1 MGLAEQQ
8 LASLNTAIAIAVKG
22 NAFYQSK
29 IADCGGLKGFD
40 SLDAFSEKM
49 PFTTKRE
56 LAEDYGA
63 NPPYGSNLSYD
74 LKDYTRLHQTS
85 GTTGRPMAWLDTPE
99 SWSWIIDSWAYIW
112 RACGAKAGETAIFPF
127 SFGPFIGFWAAFEA
141 ASKVDLRCIPLGGQQ
156 SFERLQMIFRHEP
169 QWLCCTPTYALHLMN
184 VAERENVDLTK
195 CSVRG
200 IIVGGEP
207 GGSVAEVRSR
217 IEEGWGGAR
226 VFDHHG
232 MTEVG
237 PVTYSDKEI
246 PKLLRIIHEAYYA
259 EVVEPE
265 TGRSI
270 DFGNI
275 GELVLTTLGRNGSPL
290 FRYRTGD
297 LVKPVRVE
305 GEDPRAFVLEGGIIG
320 RADDMVVVRGINLYP
335 SAVDAVIRSFEGFG
349 EYQVSISKQDSMV
362 QASIR
367 VENISDVEDE
377 LMRMKLQ
384 KRLREVFA
392 LRIPVNVVELG
403 TLPQFEMKAKRWSVS
418 D

>member
-8 LASLNTAIAIAVKG
+8 LALLNAAVDIAVKG
-22 NAFYQSK
+22 NAFYKSK
-29 IADCGGLKGFD
+29 FVECGGSKGFD
-40 SLDAFSEKM
+40 SLDAYSEKM
-49 PFTTKRE
+49 PFTAKRE
-56 LAEDYGA
+56 LAEDYEA

-74 LKDYTRLHQTS
+74 LCNYTRLHQTS

-99 SWSWIIDSWAYIW
+99 SWAWIIDSWTSIW
-112 RACGAKAGETAIFPF
+112 RACGAKAGETAMFPF
-127 SFGPFIGFWAAFEA
+127 SFGPFIGFWSAFEA
-141 ASKVDLRCIPLGGQQ
+141 ASKVGLRCIPLGGQQ
-156 SFERLQMIFRHEP
+156 SLERLQMIVRHKP

-184 VAERENVDLTK
+184 VAVKEGVDLTN
-195 CSVRG
+195 CSVRN

-207 GGSVAEVRSR
+207 GGSVPEVRRR
-217 IEEGWGGAR
+217 IEEGWGEAR

-237 PVTYSDKEI
+237 PVTYSDSEN
-246 PKLLRIIHEAYYA
+246 PNLLRIVHEAYYT

-270 DFGNI
+270 DYGNV

-305 GEDPRAFVLEGGIIG
+305 GEDPRAFALEGGIIG

-335 SAVDAVIRSFEGFG
+335 SAVDAVIRSFEGIG
-349 EYQVSISKQDSMV
+349 EYQVQISKQDSMV
-362 QASIR
+362 QASIL

-377 LMRMKLQ
+377 SMRMKLQ

-392 LRIPVNVVELG
+392 LRIPVDVVKLG
-403 TLPQFEMKAKRWSVS
+403 TLPQFEMKAKRWNVS
-418 D
+418 G